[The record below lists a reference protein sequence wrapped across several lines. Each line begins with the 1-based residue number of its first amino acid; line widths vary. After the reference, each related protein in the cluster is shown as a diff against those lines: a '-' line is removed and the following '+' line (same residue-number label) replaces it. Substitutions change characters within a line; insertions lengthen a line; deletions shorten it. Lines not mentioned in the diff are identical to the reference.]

1 MAGLVWASCMCPGS
15 PEGKIYPRVFQTQHH
30 QQVKYVIILL
40 YWVLVQPYLECHVQ
54 FWAPQFNKDVKV
66 LCYNGNKAEARA
78 GRNCCKE
85 QLNTAFVCLEKRRL
99 RERRQ
104 WDLIVP
110 HSFPRR
116 GGEEGVADLVS
127 LLSRDRTCRNDST
140 QQQEGLGWTS
150 GNISLLKGCSS
161 TGTSFLERWLM
172 C

>member
-1 MAGLVWASCMCPGS
+1 MSGSVWASSMCPGS
-15 PEGKIYPRVFQTQHH
+15 PEGKIYPRVFQTQHM
-30 QQVKYVIILL
+30 IILL

-66 LCYNGNKAEARA
+66 LSYNGNKAGARA
-78 GRNCCKE
+78 GRNFCKE
-85 QLNTAFVCLEKRRL
+85 QLNTLHLSVLNKRRL
-99 RERRQ
+99 RQRRQ

-116 GGEEGVADLVS
+116 GGEEGVADLIS

-140 QQQEGLGWTS
+140 QQQEDLDWTS
-150 GNISLLKGCSS
+150 GNTSLLKGCSS

-172 C
+172 CLPVSV